1 MDKDGVSLALAHA
14 VSIFTFLGQ
23 EREKIVAAISDSPKP
38 PSERITLTLPVLN
51 AARSVVFVATGD
63 NKAAVIKVLSFGR
76 TVFFLPP
83 PPAFEFCRRYG
94 SDVIIGGGAK
104 YSAFWKCLFL

>member
-1 MDKDGVSLALAHA
+1 M
-14 VSIFTFLGQ
+14 
-23 EREKIVAAISDSPKP
+23 AAISDSPKP

-76 TVFFLPP
+76 TIFSLFIPQLL
-83 PPAFEFCRRYG
+83 
-94 SDVIIGGGAK
+94 
-104 YSAFWKCLFL
+104 SAVGDMAVMSS

>member
-1 MDKDGVSLALAHA
+1 MDKDGVNLALAHA
-14 VSIFTFLGQ
+14 VSKVCLCLSSLWSISTFLGQ

-63 NKAAVIKVLSFGR
+63 NKAAMIKVLSFGR
-76 TVFFLPP
+76 TLFFLPTP
-83 PPAFEFCRRYG
+83 PQ
-94 SDVIIGGGAK
+94 I
-104 YSAFWKCLFL
+104 